1 MGDKPVTRWSRSVPL
16 DLCGGLVE
24 EAIRGTLNSRFFKG
38 TVEEIQHTS
47 RRKVEELWT
56 KLEQVDDTTWPL
68 QD

>member
-1 MGDKPVTRWSRSVPL
+1 MGDKPVTRWVSL

-24 EAIRGTLNSRFFKG
+24 EAIRETLDGRFFKS
-38 TVEEIQHTS
+38 TVEEIQHTA

-56 KLEQVDDTTWPL
+56 ELEQVDDTTWPL